1 MDSANH
7 FSVSIAYGHP
17 RKLTLIN
24 ILVEENTIVREA
36 IEKSGILNLFPEINL
51 ECAEIGVFG
60 KIIELSTP
68 LHHLDRIEIYCPLM
82 IDPRQARRDRA
93 SKS

>member
-1 MDSANH
+1 MDNVNQI
-7 FSVSIAYGHP
+7 SVSITYGHP

-24 ILVEENTIVREA
+24 IFVEKNTIVREA

-51 ECAEIGVFG
+51 ECAGIGVFS
-60 KIIELSTP
+60 KIVELSTP
-68 LHHLDRIEIYCPLM
+68 LHHRDRIEIYCPLI
-82 IDPRQARRDRA
+82 IDPRQARRNRA